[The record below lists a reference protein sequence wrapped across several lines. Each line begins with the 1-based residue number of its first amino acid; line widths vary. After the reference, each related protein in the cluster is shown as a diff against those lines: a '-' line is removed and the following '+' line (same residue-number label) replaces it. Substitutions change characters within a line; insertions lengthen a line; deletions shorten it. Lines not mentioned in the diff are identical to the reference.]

1 MGANTARTLLVT
13 LLGAF
18 SRQVGNWLP
27 IAGVVD
33 LLEVVGADESSVRT
47 SVSRLKRR
55 EWLVQERRGGRNGYS
70 LTPVAVDALNAGDR
84 VIWHS
89 RQPADLADGWCIVN
103 ISVPEREREKRHLL
117 RSRLA
122 DLGFGNIG
130 QGLWLAPARMRA
142 EALEVIDALELR
154 DYTNVFVGRYE
165 GGQELIRMVRSG
177 WDLDHL
183 DVLYREF
190 VTGHQPDLDDFLEF
204 QGADIPPRDAFVRYM
219 LALDDW
225 RSLPLRDPG
234 LPRELLRRDWAGDAA
249 TRLIE
254 RIVVRLEKP
263 ALAFVRSTIDP

>member
-18 SRQVGNWLP
+18 SRRVGNWLP
-27 IAGVVD
+27 VAAMVE
-33 LLEVVGADESSVRT
+33 LLEEVGADESSIRT

-55 EWLVQERRGGRNGYS
+55 GWLVQERRGGRNGYS
-70 LTPVAVDALNAGDR
+70 LTPLAVEALDAGDR
-84 VIWHS
+84 VIWHA
-89 RQPADLADGWCIVN
+89 RQHAELADGWCVAN
-103 ISVPEREREKRHLL
+103 VSVPEREREKRHLL

-122 DLGFGNIG
+122 GLGFGNIG

-142 EALEVIDALELR
+142 EALEVIDALDLR

-183 DVLYREF
+183 DGLYREF
-190 VTGHQPDLDDFLEF
+190 VTGHQPDLDHFLEMR
-204 QGADIPPRDAFVRYM
+204 GSDIPPREAFARYM

-225 RSLPLRDPG
+225 RTLPLRDPG

-249 TRLIE
+249 TRLME
-254 RIVVRLEKP
+254 RIVLRLESP
-263 ALAFVRSTIDP
+263 ALAYVRDMIDR